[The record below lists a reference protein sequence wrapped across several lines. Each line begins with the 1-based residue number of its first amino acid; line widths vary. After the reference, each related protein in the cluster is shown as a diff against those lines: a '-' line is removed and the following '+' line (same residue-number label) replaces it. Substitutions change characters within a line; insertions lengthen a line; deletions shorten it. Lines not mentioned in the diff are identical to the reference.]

1 MQRSLSRT
9 VQAILIGVAGSL
21 LLASVVASSDA
32 DAARGGKHRRKRDSQ
47 PASVDAGKQVV
58 DAGGHDAGKPDAARA
73 VASAG
78 SVDAEA
84 YPSSGLICLYGKVE
98 EDGGERCLS
107 PEELDPPRLVMADT
121 SRLAEQ
127 LGMLQREQPDDAG
140 AGDDGGAD
148 GAEEDSATSTDGSFK
163 ARVVRVQF
171 ENGAVGGAQR
181 SLKQIRREMAD
192 CVADNGGL
200 RSASARLKLLFY
212 VRADG
217 RASGVM
223 VASARNVPPAVVR
236 CVTHLIEGA
245 AIGRPSNNPVGV
257 KTLIELKENE
267 TE

>member
-1 MQRSLSRT
+1 
-9 VQAILIGVAGSL
+9 
-21 LLASVVASSDA
+21 
-32 DAARGGKHRRKRDSQ
+32 
-47 PASVDAGKQVV
+47 
-58 DAGGHDAGKPDAARA
+58 
-73 VASAG
+73 
-78 SVDAEA
+78 
-84 YPSSGLICLYGKVE
+84 
-98 EDGGERCLS
+98 
-107 PEELDPPRLVMADT
+107 MADT

-140 AGDDGGAD
+140 AGDDGGEDNA
-148 GAEEDSATSTDGSFK
+148 AEDTATSTDGSFK

-181 SLKQIRREMAD
+181 SLKQLRREMAD

-200 RSASARLKLLFY
+200 RSSSARLKLLFY

-236 CVTHLIEGA
+236 CVTHLLEGA

-257 KTLIELKENE
+257 KTLIELKEND